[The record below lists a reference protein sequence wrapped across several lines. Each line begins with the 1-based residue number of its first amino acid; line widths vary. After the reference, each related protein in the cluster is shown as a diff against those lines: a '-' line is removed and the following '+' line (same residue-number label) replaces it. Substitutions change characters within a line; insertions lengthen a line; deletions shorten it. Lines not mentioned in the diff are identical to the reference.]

1 MAEQLLTVPNDAD
14 GMMPMLDVAIIGA
27 GLSGLS
33 LAEKLLRKKSNIGVF
48 EARERCGGRILSA
61 SAPAQVFTADLGPTW
76 LWPMD
81 QPLITALAERLG
93 LTLFPQW
100 DRGQS
105 LYQVQANAIP
115 ASYIDTQTHADARR
129 IAGGCQQLID
139 GLLQHI
145 PERVLHL
152 GHRLLG
158 LSDQGSHVD
167 LTFATDNSVNTIQA
181 RQVVLAAPPRLLANS
196 ITFQPALALGLLS
209 LMQDTPTWMAGHAKA
224 VLVYEQAFWR
234 LQGYSGN
241 AISPYPSA
249 VLAEVY
255 DACSHDT
262 GTSALFGFFGL
273 PAQIREQYQDSLS
286 ALIVRQMVGLFGP
299 AAANPLSV
307 VIQDWSQETFTA
319 TLADRAPTFEHPSYG
334 HRALQLDHWQDKL
347 YFCGTETASRSGGY
361 LEGALEAS
369 DRVFCALTL

>member
-1 MAEQLLTVPNDAD
+1 
-14 GMMPMLDVAIIGA
+14 MMTMLDVAIVGA

-33 LAEKLLRKKSNIGVF
+33 LAEKLLTYKPNIGVF

-61 SAPAQVFTADLGPTW
+61 ADPTLGFTADLGPTW
-76 LWPMD
+76 LWPTE
-81 QPLITALAERLG
+81 QPRISALVKRLG

-100 DRGQS
+100 DCGQS
-105 LYQVQANAIP
+105 LYHVQAHSRP
-115 ASYIDTQTHADARR
+115 VTYIDTQTHAEARR

-139 GLLQHI
+139 RLLQRI
-145 PERVLHL
+145 PGRVLRL
-152 GHRLLG
+152 GYNLLS
-158 LSDQGSHVD
+158 LSDHGSYVD
-167 LTFATDNSVNTIQA
+167 LTFACDSTVSTIQA

-196 ITFQPALALGLLS
+196 ITFQPALAPGLLS

-234 LQGYSGN
+234 QQGYSGN
-241 AISPYPSA
+241 AISSYPGA

-255 DACSHDT
+255 DACSDDA

-273 PAQIREQYQDSLS
+273 PAQIREQYQDSLP
-286 ALIVRQMVGLFGP
+286 ALIVRQMVGLLGP

-307 VIQDWSQETFTA
+307 VIQDWSREPFTA
-319 TLADRAPTFEHPSYG
+319 TSVDRIPVFEHPAYG

-361 LEGALEAS
+361 LEGALAAS
-369 DRVFCALTL
+369 DRVFSALTL

>member
-1 MAEQLLTVPNDAD
+1 
-14 GMMPMLDVAIIGA
+14 MMPMLDVAIVGA

-33 LAEKLLRKKSNIGVF
+33 LAEKLLPHKPNIGVF
-48 EARERCGGRILSA
+48 EARERCGGRILST
-61 SAPAQVFTADLGPTW
+61 SGPAQGFTTDLGPTW
-76 LWPMD
+76 LWPTD

-93 LTLFPQW
+93 LMLFPQW

-105 LYQVQANAIP
+105 LYQVQADTPP
-115 ASYIDTQTHADARR
+115 AVYIDTQTHAEARR

-152 GHRLLG
+152 GHSLLT

-167 LTFATDNSVNTIQA
+167 LTFATDSSVITIQA
-181 RQVVLAAPPRLLANS
+181 HQVVLAAPPRLLATNIS
-196 ITFQPALALGLLS
+196 FQPALAPGLLS

-234 LQGYSGN
+234 QQGYSGK

-255 DACSHDT
+255 DACSDND
-262 GTSALFGFFGL
+262 GIAALFGFFGL
-273 PAQIREQYQDSLS
+273 PAEIREQYRDSLP
-286 ALIVRQMVGLFGP
+286 ALVVRQMVGLFGP
-299 AAANPLSV
+299 AAANPLTV
-307 VIQDWSQETFTA
+307 VIQDWSREPFTA
-319 TLADRAPTFEHPSYG
+319 TSLDRMQVFEHPVYG
-334 HRALQLDHWQDKL
+334 HRSLQLDHWQDKL

-361 LEGALEAS
+361 LEGALAAS
-369 DRVFCALTL
+369 ARVFSALTL

>member
-1 MAEQLLTVPNDAD
+1 MPNDTD

-33 LAEKLLRKKSNIGVF
+33 LAEKLLPHKPNIGVF

-61 SAPAQVFTADLGPTW
+61 AGPTQDFTADLGPTW
-76 LWPMD
+76 LWPAD
-81 QPLITALAERLG
+81 QQRISALAERLG

-105 LYQVQANAIP
+105 LYQVQAEALP
-115 ASYIDTQTHADARR
+115 ATYIDTQTHADARR
-129 IAGGCQQLID
+129 IAGGCQQLIN
-139 GLLQHI
+139 GLLQGI
-145 PERVLHL
+145 PERVLQL
-152 GHRLLG
+152 GHRLMT
-158 LSDQGSHVD
+158 LSDQGRHVD
-167 LTFATDNSVNTIQA
+167 LIFATDSAIITHQA

-196 ITFQPALALGLLS
+196 ISFEPALAPGLLS
-209 LMQDTPTWMAGHAKA
+209 LMQETPTWMAGHAKA

-234 LQGYSGN
+234 QQGYSGN

-255 DACSHDT
+255 DACSDDA

-273 PAQIREQYQDSLS
+273 PAQIREQYQENLP

-307 VIQDWSQETFTA
+307 VIQDWSREPFTA
-319 TLADRAPTFEHPSYG
+319 TAADRIPVFEHPVYG

-369 DRVFCALTL
+369 DRVFSALTL

>member
-1 MAEQLLTVPNDAD
+1 
-14 GMMPMLDVAIIGA
+14 MMPMLDVAIIGA

-307 VIQDWSQETFTA
+307 VIQDWSREPFTSVP
-319 TLADRAPTFEHPSYG
+319 ADRIPVFEHPVYG

-347 YFCGTETASRSGGY
+347 YFCGTETAGRSGGY
-361 LEGALEAS
+361 LEGALDAS
-369 DRVFCALTL
+369 DRVFSALTL